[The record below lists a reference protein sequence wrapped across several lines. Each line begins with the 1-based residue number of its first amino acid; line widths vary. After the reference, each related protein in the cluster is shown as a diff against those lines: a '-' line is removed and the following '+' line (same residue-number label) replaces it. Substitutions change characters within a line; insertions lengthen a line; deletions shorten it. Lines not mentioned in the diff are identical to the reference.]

1 MPTKTAK
8 KNSSPIPVPAPQK
21 PLEPG
26 ENPLVPHETL
36 RQMYLK
42 MLHARLLTE
51 HLAGKAKTRLAA
63 SVHGQEACRAS
74 VAQVLVQGDLVAD
87 SQPGPLM
94 SLVLGARPSDLLQ
107 KKPVIPP
114 PPSSLLPF
122 LDAADDRLNATLGA
136 AFALK
141 HLGRAGVAAVF
152 VEQDEAGSKLW
163 RRCLTVAVRQE
174 LPILFIALAD
184 AKHDGR
190 ARLTAVAHAS
200 GASGIA
206 VDATDAIALYRV
218 VQESMIR
225 LRTSGGPVLIEAIAF
240 LPDAKSKAL
249 SPDPVAAMRQCLIQR
264 KAATEAWM
272 KSAESAFRQQLSK
285 AKT

>member
-1 MPTKTAK
+1 MSTKTAK
-8 KNSSPIPVPAPQK
+8 KNSSPKPLLAPQK

-42 MLHARLLTE
+42 MLHARLLTK
-51 HLAGKAKTRLAA
+51 HLAGKAKTRLPA

-74 VAQVLVQGDLVAD
+74 VAQGLVQGDLVAD

-94 SLVLGARPSDLLQ
+94 SLMLGAKPSGLLQ
-107 KKPVIPP
+107 KKPVT

-141 HLGRAGVAAVF
+141 HLGRAGVAVVF

-163 RRCLTVAVRQE
+163 RRSLTVAAQQE
-174 LPILFIALAD
+174 LPVLFIALAG
-184 AKHDGR
+184 ARHDGR

-200 GASGIA
+200 GSAGIA
-206 VDATDAIALYRV
+206 VDAADAIAFYRV

-240 LPDAKSKAL
+240 RPDTKSKTL
-249 SPDPVAAMRQCLIQR
+249 SPDPVAVMRQCLIQR
-264 KAATEAWM
+264 KAATKAWI
-272 KSAESAFRQQLSK
+272 KSAESAFRRQLSK
-285 AKT
+285 TNI